1 MIFFSNKRFG
11 QRGLSLVGFMFVIVI
26 VALLA
31 VLGMKVV
38 PSIVEYTA
46 IKKAIVKAKEAG
58 TTPAEIKASFDKQA
72 SAGYIESVTG
82 KDLEIKSGG
91 SGTEVSVAYQK
102 KIELI
107 GPASL
112 VIDYKA
118 TTESSR
124 SARKID

>member
-1 MIFFSNKRFG
+1 MTFFSDKRIK

-38 PSIVEYTA
+38 PSVVEYSA
-46 IKKAIVKAKEAG
+46 VKKAIVKAKEAG

-82 KDLEIKSGG
+82 KDLEIKSSG

-118 TTESSR
+118 TTENSR

>member
-1 MIFFSNKRFG
+1 MGLRIIGRDRH
-11 QRGLSLVGFMFVIVI
+11 QGLSLTGFMFVVII

-38 PSIVEYTA
+38 PSIVEYQA

-58 TTPAEIKASFDKQA
+58 ATPAEIKSSFDKQA
-72 SAGYIESVTG
+72 TTGYIESVTG
-82 KDLEIKSGG
+82 KDLEIKSTG

-102 KIELI
+102 KIELV

-112 VIDYKA
+112 VIDYVA
-118 TTESSR
+118 TTQSSR
-124 SARKID
+124 PARKID

>member
-1 MIFFSNKRFG
+1 MGLRIIGRDRH
-11 QRGLSLVGFMFVIVI
+11 QGLSLTGFMFVVIV

-38 PSIVEYTA
+38 PSIVEYQA

-58 TTPAEIKASFDKQA
+58 ATPAEIKSSFDKQA
-72 SAGYIESVTG
+72 TTGYIESVTG
-82 KDLEIKSGG
+82 KDLEIKSTG

-102 KIELI
+102 KIELV

-112 VIDYKA
+112 VIDYVA
-118 TTESSR
+118 TTQSSR
-124 SARKID
+124 PARKID

>member
-1 MIFFSNKRFG
+1 MDLRINGRDR
-11 QRGLSLVGFMFVIVI
+11 QHGLSLTGFMFVVIV

-38 PSIVEYTA
+38 PSIVEYQA

-58 TTPAEIKASFDKQA
+58 ATPAEIKSSFDKQA
-72 SAGYIESVTG
+72 TTGYIESVTG
-82 KDLEIKSGG
+82 KDLEIKSTG

-102 KIELI
+102 KIELV

-112 VIDYKA
+112 VIDYVA
-118 TTESSR
+118 TTQSSR
-124 SARKID
+124 PARKID